1 MDNYEASRKTFSKKI
16 LELAKNDK
24 DIVVLTSDAR
34 GSVTIGDFAKEL
46 PEQFVEVGI
55 AEQDEIGIAAGLT
68 SFNKKPFVCAPACFL
83 SARSLEQIKVDVVY
97 SNNPVRIIGVS
108 GGVSYGSLGYTH
120 LSLHD
125 TAVMRTFPNF
135 SIFMPS
141 DAIMMEEITEY
152 LVENNIPAYVR
163 VGRGDVRN
171 IYSRDEKNF
180 AYGKANKI
188 SEGKDIT
195 LVATGEVVQNALDAS
210 KLLNDLGYSARVL
223 DYTTIK
229 PFDKDAIIE
238 AFNETDAII
247 TIEEHSVY
255 GGLGSEVSETII
267 KEQLGCKPVEILG
280 IPDEIPVCGSAKE
293 IYKHYGLDADS
304 ICKTAVKLI
313 KG

>member
-16 LELAKNDK
+16 LELAKKDK

-108 GGVSYGSLGYTH
+108 GGVSYGSLGFTH

-135 SIFMPS
+135 NIFMPS

-152 LVENNIPAYVR
+152 LVKNNIPAYVR
-163 VGRGDVRN
+163 VGRGDVKN
-171 IYSRDEKNF
+171 IYSRNGSNF
-180 AYGKANKI
+180 TYGRANKI
-188 SEGKDIT
+188 AEGKDIT
-195 LVATGEVVQNALDAS
+195 LVATGEVVQNALEVAA
-210 KLLNDLGYSARVL
+210 LLNIYSLPKLIV
-223 DYTTIK
+223 DPDIV
-229 PFDKDAIIE
+229 PIIE
-238 AFNETDAII
+238 
-247 TIEEHSVY
+247 VP
-255 GGLGSEVSETII
+255 LSELPPS
-267 KEQLGCKPVEILG
+267 
-280 IPDEIPVCGSAKE
+280 S
-293 IYKHYGLDADS
+293 
-304 ICKTAVKLI
+304 
-313 KG
+313 